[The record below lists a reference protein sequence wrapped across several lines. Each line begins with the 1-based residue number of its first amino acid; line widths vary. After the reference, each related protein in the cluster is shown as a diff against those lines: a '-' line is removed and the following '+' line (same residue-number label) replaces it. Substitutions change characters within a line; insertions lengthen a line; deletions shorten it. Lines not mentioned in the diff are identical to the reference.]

1 MTILS
6 LKNITRCL
14 PVVKLL
20 VLVVQ
25 GDPLLTSLLPWPARH
40 FSLFCPRR
48 ASLIRCESSA
58 IVERVHKVWHIHPGE
73 SFSSCRWRGR
83 KRSHRCRPKGGLTA
97 SDLYFVW
104 QIFKQKSLGHSPVA
118 SVPASSV
125 HVLYGSSVRPDS
137 PPGKITSFLLKTSFL
152 VDTFDI
158 REKKHF
164 WSYSLKVREFGLG
177 DEAVAAATQGD
188 MVGFENVFWWSLIYF
203 SNNWAPWKLW
213 WDIMSHVLRKF

>member
-20 VLVVQ
+20 VLVGQ
-25 GDPLLTSLLPWPARH
+25 GDPLLTFPLPWPARH

-118 SVPASSV
+118 SVPASCV
-125 HVLYGSSVRPDS
+125 YVLHGSSVRPDS
-137 PPGKITSFLLKTSFL
+137 PPGKIMSFLLKTSFL

-188 MVGFENVFWWSLIYF
+188 MVSFENVFWWCLIYF
-203 SNNWAPWKLW
+203 SNNWTPWKLW